1 MPVTRAK
8 VERQEKVQEILDAAT
23 RRLLADG
30 YEGMSVA
37 AIARELEIAQNS
49 VYWYFP
55 SKDDLF
61 AAAFREILA
70 RLASKK
76 PPPGTAARVVWVTD
90 QMAHFASLRAALR
103 ARAAHS
109 AAVASLQSDLDEWVR
124 TLLLGETGP
133 GPRIR
138 QPPGLAG
145 QAFLAT
151 IEGVLSMDLPPRQR
165 RQVITFAYQRLVGQE
180 TGPKSPLTW

>member
-8 VERQEKVQEILDAAT
+8 VERQEKVQEILDAA
-23 RRLLADG
+23 RLRLLADG

-133 GPRIR
+133 GPGSGEA
-138 QPPGLAG
+138 GLAG

-180 TGPKSPLTW
+180 TGPEAR

>member
-8 VERQEKVQEILDAAT
+8 VERQEKVQEILDAAR

-133 GPRIR
+133 GPGSGEAGGGW
-138 QPPGLAG
+138 PGLPGHHRGGAEHGPAAAATAAG
-145 QAFLAT
+145 HHLR
-151 IEGVLSMDLPPRQR
+151 LPAPGRPGNGAR
-165 RQVITFAYQRLVGQE
+165 
-180 TGPKSPLTW
+180 SPLTW